1 MRRKYFLKLLLSLL
15 WSEYVSQGQVF
26 FVKPVVAPWHQVLEK
41 YNFVLLHL
49 PHPTGNNY
57 KNSFLSGFKHVV
69 FPADSFFLIS
79 NFSVGSVGSTSVGL
93 VLCRF
98 CTSIPFFANTAISNF
113 AAHLDHSSVGSAEA
127 FPQNGLMFSGFFENP
142 AGCAISNPFITLK
155 PLPMKFSR
163 TVGIGVRSSWSCH

>member
-26 FVKPVVAPWHQVLEK
+26 FVEPVVALWRQVLEK

-49 PHPTGNNY
+49 PIPQETIT

-93 VLCRF
+93 FLCRF
-98 CTSIPFFANTAISNF
+98 CTWIPFFANTAISNF
-113 AAHLDHSSVGSAEA
+113 AAHLDHSSGGSAEA

-142 AGCAISNPFITLK
+142 AGCAISNPFVTLK

-163 TVGIGVRSSWSCH
+163 TVGVGVRSSWSSH